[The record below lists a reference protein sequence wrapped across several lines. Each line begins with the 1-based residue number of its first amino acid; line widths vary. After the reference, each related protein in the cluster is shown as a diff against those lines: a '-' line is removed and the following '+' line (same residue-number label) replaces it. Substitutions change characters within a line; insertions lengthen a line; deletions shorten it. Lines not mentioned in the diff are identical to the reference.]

1 MMPRRAIHL
10 RWNYVEDHPWLFGGL
25 LLAFGGALGATIA
38 LLDDPLRGMLAGA
51 LPIIF
56 AVSVWAITNRA
67 SYRLRHPDSLPGERM
82 PISQDAP
89 ATTAG
94 DPFADPQPPP
104 ASAGHASKSAAGKKK
119 LARFR
124 KKKSDAA

>member
-10 RWNYVEDHPWLFGGL
+10 RWNYVEDHLWLFGGL

-38 LLDDPLRGMLAGA
+38 ILEDPLRGMLAGA

-56 AVSVWAITNRA
+56 AVCVWAITNRA
-67 SYRLRHPDSLPGERM
+67 SYRLRHPDSFPGERM
-82 PISQDAP
+82 PISRDPP
-89 ATTAG
+89 AITAG
-94 DPFADPQPPP
+94 DPFADPQPLP
-104 ASAGHASKSAAGKKK
+104 ASAGHASESSTGKKR